1 VTDASDDG
9 GSPVADDASNG
20 GAAIGDPGRTEAR
33 SRLHRLLLDGEF
45 VVTAELATTD
55 SADPGSVTVL
65 ADALREHVDAVNCTD
80 NSAAHPHV
88 SATAAAHLL
97 LDAGVE
103 PIVQFACRDR
113 NRLALQSDVLGA
125 AALGARNVVLMTGD
139 DVSAGDH
146 PEAKPIYDIDAIH
159 ALRIVRTMRDEATYL
174 SGRKLTHPPSLFIGA
189 VENPFAPPLEF
200 RPMRM
205 GKKVEAGAEFI
216 QTQICFNVDKL
227 RLFMARAGDLGLLEH
242 VWVLAGVFVPK
253 TARGMWYLRDFVPGI
268 DVPDDVVARMDG
280 TPAERQAEEG
290 LAMALEIVEQ
300 VRAIPGISGMHLMAI
315 RNEEAILR
323 VVEGAGLL
331 PRPAP
336 EPTREHVPR

>member
-1 VTDASDDG
+1 VTDASDGRGSPIVEEASGRRPGRG
-9 GSPVADDASNG
+9 GSGPA
-20 GAAIGDPGRTEAR
+20 EAR
-33 SRLHRLLLDGEF
+33 SGLHRLLLEDEF

-55 SADPGSVTVL
+55 SADPASVTVL
-65 ADALREHVDAVNCTD
+65 ANALREHVDAVNCTD
-80 NSAAHPHV
+80 NSAAHPHL
-88 SATAAAHLL
+88 SATAAARLL
-97 LDAGVE
+97 VEVGVE

-113 NRLALQSDVLGA
+113 NRLGLQSDVLGA

-174 SGRKLTHPPSLFIGA
+174 SGRKLTQPPNVFIGA

-216 QTQICFNVDKL
+216 QTQICFNVEKL

-242 VWVLAGVFVPK
+242 VWVLAGVFVPRN
-253 TARGMWYLRDFVPGI
+253 ARGMWYLRDFVPGI
-268 DVPDDVVARMDG
+268 DVPDAVVGRMDG
-280 TPAERQAEEG
+280 TPPDRQAEEG
-290 LAMALEIVEQ
+290 LAMALEIVEE
-300 VRAIPGISGMHLMAI
+300 VRAIPGISGIHLMAI
-315 RNEEAILR
+315 RNEEAVLR

-331 PRPAP
+331 PRPAR
-336 EPTREHVPR
+336 EPAPA